1 MSIWV
6 WDYKSSLAVYEN
18 YKIQVSTYA
27 RSLKPPA
34 DHAGVLLLDKVT
46 GMPTPVEV
54 DRIEER
60 YKAFCA
66 LREYYRII
74 EEPYLTEK
82 EMERFYFL
90 NGNRIPTITTILGVL
105 GAKALEQWKVNQAV
119 EYIDNNRPQT
129 DEQWTY
135 HLKKAK
141 TAHRQASQKAMTT
154 GSIVHDAIHAYLLGV
169 DDPDEIIGNDDK
181 AGTAYL
187 AFLEW
192 SDSVKLKPIATELT
206 VINEEF
212 GFGGTIDLVAEME
225 DQ

>member
-90 NGNRIPTITTILGVL
+90 NGNRIPTITTILGIL

-119 EYIDNNRPQT
+119 EYIGNNRPQT
-129 DEQWTY
+129 EEQWIY

-141 TAHRQASQKAMTT
+141 TAHRQASKKAMGTGTT
-154 GSIVHDAIHAYLLGV
+154 VHEAIHAYLSGAKPEPILEG
-169 DDPDEIIGNDDK
+169 DSK
-181 AGTAYL
+181 AEMAFY